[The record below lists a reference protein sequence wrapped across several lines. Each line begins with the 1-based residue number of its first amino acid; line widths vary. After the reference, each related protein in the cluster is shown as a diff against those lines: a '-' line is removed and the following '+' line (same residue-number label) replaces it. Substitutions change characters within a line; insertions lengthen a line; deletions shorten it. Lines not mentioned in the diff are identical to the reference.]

1 MAYVKQPDG
10 SVKWVSPTG
19 AKPPVLGQ
27 IGGAI
32 QNMGAK
38 IGNDW
43 TSMFQGVKDRNAQAD
58 ADRNARMMAAYS
70 AKNPTTTG
78 SNPTQI
84 TGFDPY
90 AASGIKPPTTSSSG
104 SLSFFD
110 PNAASLDAQIAAAG
124 PAFQANLEKAK
135 QQFNQQ
141 PVATSTT
148 STDTTATG
156 TTSTGTTATGAP
168 DFLSLFQAYV
178 KAGADA
184 ATASQLARRDAA
196 ESTYAAQLKNAQTAA
211 KQNQLAAQQG
221 RQQIAEGSFTQE
233 RQLLQAASQR
243 GLGGSGIEQLAQTQ
257 QRIGAGQQINQLVQ
271 QEMLGNEKLQN
282 YLGDVAAQKDTKIAE
297 ADAQYYND
305 LFKLAGNDL
314 ENMKF
319 LDSTQ
324 YRDKVF
330 DWQKDNAAETLK
342 TANLNT
348 RIDLINAL
356 ERTDLSD
363 TAKKSITAM
372 MIEAGVVPEAEGN
385 KLIKDYIGTA
395 AGENIVSGKFDWTA
409 AILTGGLAAVGL
421 TAATIATGG
430 TIWGAILP
438 ALAAGGAVGTVG
450 GMWKSLTDSIDFEL
464 SDGGEWKGT
473 RAEAIDKNNTNSV
486 VSREFGNRPGFRD
499 IEYFLDGTIIKYKY
513 GGTVY
518 DKFNQAQLAW
528 QSRQG

>member
-1 MAYVKQPDG
+1 MTSSELSRAMG
-10 SVKWVSPTG
+10 SVSPT
-19 AKPPVLGQ
+19 P
-27 IGGAI
+27 
-32 QNMGAK
+32 
-38 IGNDW
+38 
-43 TSMFQGVKDRNAQAD
+43 
-58 ADRNARMMAAYS
+58 
-70 AKNPTTTG
+70 TG
-78 SNPTQI
+78 SNNYLI
-84 TGFDPY
+84 SDY
-90 AASGIKPPTTSSSG
+90 AQGLISG
-104 SLSFFD
+104 
-110 PNAASLDAQIAAAG
+110 
-124 PAFQANLEKAK
+124 
-135 QQFNQQ
+135 
-141 PVATSTT
+141 
-148 STDTTATG
+148 ATG
-156 TTSTGTTATGAP
+156 NTGGGNLAGGVGGGGDLAGGVGGGGDLAGGTGGVAGP
-168 DFLSLFQAYV
+168 DFLSLFQAYT

-196 ESTYAAQLKNAQTAA
+196 ESTYAAQLRNAQTAA

-221 RQQIAEGSFTQE
+221 RQQIAEGAFTQE

-243 GLGGSGIEQLAQTQ
+243 GLGASGIEQLAKTQ
-257 QRIGAGQQINQLVQ
+257 QRMGTGQQINQLVQ
-271 QEMLGNEKLQN
+271 QEMLANEKLQN
-282 YLGDVAAQKDTKIAE
+282 YLGDVVAQKDTKLAE

-305 LFKLAGNDL
+305 LMKLAGNDI

-330 DWQKDNAAETLK
+330 DWQKQNAAETLK

-356 ERTDLSD
+356 ERADLSD

-395 AGENIVSGKFDWTA
+395 AGENSVSGKFDWTA

-438 ALAAGGAVGTVG
+438 ALAAGGAVGTAG
-450 GMWKSLTDSIDFEL
+450 GMWKTLTDNIDFKL
-464 SDGGEWKGT
+464 SDGGEWKGS

-486 VSREFGNRPGFRD
+486 VSREFGDRPGFRD